1 MTEIAPGLHRLGT
14 ELVNW
19 YLLERY
25 DQLVV
30 FDAGYP
36 RYYEELDAALR
47 LRGRQPGDISA
58 VLLTHADP
66 DHIGF
71 AERLRREG
79 VPVYLHNADAAL
91 ARLKSKKTEARLLP
105 NLRNR
110 AFRRHLGHALRSGM
124 PRRVREFTPIHDGD
138 VLDVP
143 GNPRVVHVPG
153 HSEGSCAFYLA
164 EQRVLVAGD
173 AFCMLSPVTG
183 ETGPQ
188 IPPPALNFSTAMA
201 GASLERLAEIAE
213 LDAGLVLPGHGDPWR
228 GSVRDLV
235 ESLGI
240 SAKQPLP

>member
-19 YLLERY
+19 YLLEY
-25 DQLVV
+25 DNQFVV

-36 RYYEELDAALR
+36 RYYEELEAVLAS
-47 LRGRQPGDISA
+47 RGRRPRDISA
-58 VLLTHADP
+58 LILTHGDP

-71 AERLRREG
+71 AERLRREE
-79 VPVYLHNADAAL
+79 VPVYLHDADAAL

-124 PRRVREFTPIHDGD
+124 PRRLRGFTPIHDGD
-138 VLDVP
+138 VLGVP
-143 GNPRVVHVPG
+143 GSPRVVHVPG
-153 HSEGSCAFYLA
+153 HSEGSCAFYLT
-164 EQRVLVAGD
+164 EKRVIVAGD

-188 IPPPALNFSTAMA
+188 VPPAALNVSTPMA
-201 GASLERLAEIAE
+201 RASLKRLVELEAE
-213 LDAGLVLPGHGDPWR
+213 LVLPGHGDPWR
-228 GSVRDLV
+228 GTVPALV
-235 ESLGI
+235 ERLDV
-240 SAKQPLP
+240 SATQVHSPS

>member
-19 YLLERY
+19 YLLEQD

-36 RYYEELDAALR
+36 RYYEELERALAAR
-47 LRGRQPGDISA
+47 HRRPTDISA
-58 VLLTHADP
+58 LLLTHGDP

-79 VPVYLHNADAAL
+79 VPVYLHEADTAL

-105 NLRNR
+105 GLRNR
-110 AFRRHLGHALRSGM
+110 AFRRHIGHALRSGM
-124 PRRVREFTPIHDGD
+124 PRRLRESVPIHDDD

-143 GNPRVVHVPG
+143 GRPRVLHAPG

-164 EQRVLVAGD
+164 EQRVIVAGD

-183 ETGPQ
+183 QTGPQ
-188 IPPPALNFSTAMA
+188 VMPPALNFSSVMA
-201 GASLERLAEIAE
+201 RESLQRLAELE
-213 LDAGLVLPGHGDPWR
+213 TDLVLPGHGDPWH
-228 GSVRDLV
+228 GSARDLV
-235 ESLGI
+235 ERIGI
-240 SAKQPLP
+240 SATQPQR

>member
-19 YLLERY
+19 YLLEH
-25 DQLVV
+25 DNQFVV

-36 RYYEELDAALR
+36 RYYEELELALAS
-47 LRGRQPGDISA
+47 RGRRPSDISA
-58 VLLTHADP
+58 LLLTHGDP

-79 VPVYLHNADAAL
+79 VPVYLHDADAAL

-110 AFRRHLGHALRSGM
+110 AFRRHIGHALRSGM
-124 PRRVREFTPIHDGD
+124 PRRLREFTPIHDGD
-138 VLDVP
+138 VLGVP
-143 GNPRVVHVPG
+143 ASPRVVHVPG

-164 EQRVLVAGD
+164 EQRLIIAGD
-173 AFCMLSPVTG
+173 ALCMLSPVTG

-188 IPPPALNFSTAMA
+188 LPPPSLNVSTSTAR
-201 GASLERLAEIAE
+201 ASLERLAELEAE
-213 LDAGLVLPGHGDPWR
+213 LVLPGHGDPWR
-228 GSVRDLV
+228 GTVPELIER
-235 ESLGI
+235 LGV
-240 SAKQPLP
+240 SAKPAHTSR